1 MITLKEILDGSKDRE
16 MEIREE
22 IKKIDELLKLLPT
35 TNSNYD
41 IWLNKRNDLEARL
54 VKKESVKEAYA
65 RTPDEMAMKNYNKKY
80 ADLTP
85 EEKKEVDIELGD
97 LMQELGEACKKKEAY
112 TIIKVDGA
120 DIPVEI
126 DPEEQTAKDMKGNKY
141 IKLQGAWRMESVT
154 IMQGSP
160 TDYKVGS
167 RVRIVG
173 GLYSNSFGK
182 ITAMNENEI
191 TVETEVDGKKVKVL
205 PKQIVMAEVFTNIM
219 EALKEGM
226 SKYNP
231 AKVVRKEGI
240 SKDTEDW
247 IYQVYQKGATVDDIK
262 DLLRIEKDIV
272 MPLEGIR
279 YIIQNYKESFK
290 EAVVGQKILVGNF
303 DSDYPAIVTGVDN
316 GKVTTAQVKM
326 YGVTKEIIID
336 NDKWWVASE
345 SLKEANPISDYDDKE
360 LNDKAMDLFGK
371 GFQFLSNAERK
382 QVLDSFK
389 EVVKKEIM
397 CNTCKQDAETVNG
410 RPYCNTC
417 QKFLDESLKEMANV
431 NKIKLTGAW
440 NIPKIVSK
448 VQDLAVNYGTHFAD
462 GVIDTKGLLDKELNG
477 LMGDL
482 KGMGLTY
489 TTESLD
495 EEDEEDRENQE
506 IAENESLKESTDRE
520 VEAKKLFGKAYK
532 DLTEEEK
539 KKVYEANI
547 VSLALGIESLKEY
560 AQYSDLPADL
570 KNLDSKYYSDNKS
583 EDELLKMVRA
593 DLPALSKYSDSEIK
607 SAISIFRSD

>member
-41 IWLNKRNDLEARL
+41 IWLNKRNDLKARL
-54 VKKESVKEAYA
+54 VKKESFKES
-65 RTPDEMAMKNYNKKY
+65 
-80 ADLTP
+80 
-85 EEKKEVDIELGD
+85 V
-97 LMQELGEACKKKEAY
+97 KKEAY

-120 DIPVEI
+120 EVPIEI
-126 DPEEQTAKDMKGNKY
+126 TPDGNEGKDMKGNRY
-141 IKLQGAWRMESVT
+141 LKLDGVWRMESVT

-205 PKQIVMAEVFTNIM
+205 PKQIVMAEAFINVM

-290 EAVVGQKILVGNF
+290 EA
-303 DSDYPAIVTGVDN
+303 
-316 GKVTTAQVKM
+316 
-326 YGVTKEIIID
+326 
-336 NDKWWVASE
+336 
-345 SLKEANPISDYDDKE
+345 NPISDYDDKE

-371 GFQFLSNAERK
+371 GFQFLSDAERK

-389 EVVKKEIM
+389 EVVKKEII
-397 CNTCKQDAETVNG
+397 CNTCKDDAETVNG
-410 RPYCNTC
+410 RPYCNKC

-448 VQDLAVNYGTHFAD
+448 LQDLAVNYGTHFAD
-462 GVIDTKGLLDKELNG
+462 GVIDTKGLLDRELNG
-477 LMGDL
+477 LMGDIKAL
-482 KGMGLTY
+482 GLTY
-489 TTESLD
+489 TTESFD

-532 DLTEEEK
+532 DLTPAEK
-539 KKVYEANI
+539 EKVYEANI

-560 AQYSDLPADL
+560 AQYSEIPADI
-570 KNLDSKYYSDNKS
+570 KNINSKYFADNKS
-583 EDELLKMVRA
+583 EDELLKMIRT

>member
-41 IWLNKRNDLEARL
+41 IWLNKRNDLKARL
-54 VKKESVKEAYA
+54 VKKESFKES
-65 RTPDEMAMKNYNKKY
+65 
-80 ADLTP
+80 
-85 EEKKEVDIELGD
+85 V
-97 LMQELGEACKKKEAY
+97 KKEAY

-120 DIPVEI
+120 EVPIEI
-126 DPEEQTAKDMKGNKY
+126 TPDGNEGKDMKGNRY
-141 IKLQGAWRMESVT
+141 LKLDGVWRMESVT

-160 TDYKVGS
+160 TEYKVGS

-205 PKQIVMAEVFTNIM
+205 PKQIVMAEAFINVM

-226 SKYNP
+226 SKYNQ

-247 IYQVYQKGATVDDIK
+247 IYQVYQKRATVDDIK

-290 EAVVGQKILVGNF
+290 EA
-303 DSDYPAIVTGVDN
+303 
-316 GKVTTAQVKM
+316 
-326 YGVTKEIIID
+326 
-336 NDKWWVASE
+336 
-345 SLKEANPISDYDDKE
+345 NPISDYDDKE

-371 GFQFLSNAERK
+371 GFQFLSDAERK

-389 EVVKKEIM
+389 EVVKKEII
-397 CNTCKQDAETVNG
+397 CNTCKDDAETVNG
-410 RPYCNTC
+410 RPYCNKC

-448 VQDLAVNYGTHFAD
+448 LQDLAVNYGTHFAD
-462 GVIDTKGLLDKELNG
+462 GVIDTKGLLDRELSYRNHIELQAISALKYLAKLILFVFDPTESCG
-477 LMGDL
+477 YSMQKQMSIYNEISEQFIGIPFIKILNKSDL
-482 KGMGLTY
+482 KEWGFKEDIEGIKI
-489 TTESLD
+489 SA
-495 EEDEEDRENQE
+495 EEGEN
-506 IAENESLKESTDRE
+506 IDLLKENIE
-520 VEAKKLFGKAYK
+520 EILFNYF
-532 DLTEEEK
+532 EEEVDYFEK
-539 KKVYEANI
+539 
-547 VSLALGIESLKEY
+547 
-560 AQYSDLPADL
+560 D
-570 KNLDSKYYSDNKS
+570 
-583 EDELLKMVRA
+583 
-593 DLPALSKYSDSEIK
+593 
-607 SAISIFRSD
+607 